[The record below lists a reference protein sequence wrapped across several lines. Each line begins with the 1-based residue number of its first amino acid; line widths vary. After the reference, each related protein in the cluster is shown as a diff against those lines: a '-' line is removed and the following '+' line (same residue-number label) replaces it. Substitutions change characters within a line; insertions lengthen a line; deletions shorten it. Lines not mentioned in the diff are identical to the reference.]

1 MLAAT
6 QHNESDI
13 MNPVNPAQSAE
24 YTHSCEAVT
33 MPTPDSR
40 RPGIE
45 DVTTIRGSNLLT
57 HVEAVNAVTTTSDY
71 KSEASTDERVTHAC
85 GHS

>member
-6 QHNESDI
+6 QHNESDV
-13 MNPVNPAQSAE
+13 MNPDNPAQNAE
-24 YTHSCEAVT
+24 YTHSCDAVT

-45 DVTTIRGSNLLT
+45 DANDNKGF
-57 HVEAVNAVTTTSDY
+57 
-71 KSEASTDERVTHAC
+71 
-85 GHS
+85 

>member
-13 MNPVNPAQSAE
+13 INPVNPAQIAE
-24 YTHSCEAVT
+24 YTPSCDAVT
-33 MPTPDSR
+33 MPTPNNR

-45 DVTTIRGSNLLT
+45 DAHDNKGF
-57 HVEAVNAVTTTSDY
+57 
-71 KSEASTDERVTHAC
+71 
-85 GHS
+85 

>member
-1 MLAAT
+1 MLTAT

-13 MNPVNPAQSAE
+13 MNPAYPAQNSG
-24 YTHSCEAVT
+24 YTPSCNAVT

-45 DVTTIRGSNLLT
+45 DITTIRGSTQLT
-57 HVEAVNAVTTTSDY
+57 HVEAV
-71 KSEASTDERVTHAC
+71 DEVSYQRI
-85 GHS
+85 SK